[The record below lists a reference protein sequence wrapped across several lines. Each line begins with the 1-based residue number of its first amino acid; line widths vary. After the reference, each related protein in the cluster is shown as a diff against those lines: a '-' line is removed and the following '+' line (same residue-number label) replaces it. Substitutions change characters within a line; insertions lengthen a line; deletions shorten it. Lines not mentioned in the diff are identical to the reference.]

1 MGFRPRSDVV
11 FLTDHSTDL
20 SVLQPKSPH
29 MDSLVG
35 SLIGG

>member
-29 MDSLVG
+29 IWILWPAHS
-35 SLIGG
+35 